1 DGYVNVIDYACA
13 HPSTAGSL
21 PVMTT
26 RPDCKLG
33 TFGGTQVS
41 AGRVA
46 FRLEMGS
53 HFEDNLAFDIVRD
66 DSELPPDVLTAVDVD
81 PRADPASPA
90 FNPAAAQIYYNN
102 GGGLKSVSRNTF
114 LGVYGF
120 PATTTVVPDLLSNT
134 FQTIPKYGIPFDQ
147 RFIPSNPYTT
157 SYATYNSAQGQR
169 YTQGE
174 MMHQWSVSNIMD
186 WDVFPDVHLKMITG
200 YREYQG
206 AYAGDNSDAP
216 TPFDLAVTYPTDRE
230 FQQEER
236 FTGTL
241 FGGKLEWTAGAFYY
255 HRVNTATGPV
265 IFDALNLVFA
275 QNDKYTDENIS
286 GYGHVIYHITK
297 PWEVFGGFRYT
308 SEEKNYY
315 FNHVGKVPGYPASGF
330 FRDTVDP
337 ACTFV
342 VDAACPANAPL
353 VANKATT
360 ERPDWRAGTDY
371 QITDDIMVYY
381 QFSTGYRSG
390 GFNSRPFDT
399 LQLGSYN
406 PETIISHEIGAKT
419 DWFDHR
425 LRLNVALFNAD
436 YNHTVV
442 PISKIDSLGN
452 PWVDYQNIGSS
463 TDKGFE
469 LEATA
474 APVDNLLLTANYSY
488 VDYTA
493 NPAPGSPPGFVDP
506 GGTVKV
512 GSAPILF
519 PQQQANFSAQYTFD
533 LGEKMGSLTPRLDY
547 NWRSVVYE
555 DANNNPYTEL
565 PALGLL
571 NGRLTWDAPNDW
583 EVAFSV
589 SNLTDE
595 HYFLARFNMAIFG
608 LGTVSSE
615 PAAPREWLVTLKK
628 SF

>member
-1 DGYVNVIDYACA
+1 
-13 HPSTAGSL
+13 
-21 PVMTT
+21 
-26 RPDCKLG
+26 
-33 TFGGTQVS
+33 
-41 AGRVA
+41 VA
-46 FRLEMGS
+46 FKLQMGS
-53 HFEDNLAFDIVRD
+53 HFEDNLAVSIVRD

-81 PRADPASPA
+81 PRADPLSPS

-102 GGGLKSVSRNTF
+102 GSGLKSVSRNAF

-120 PATTTVVPDLLSNT
+120 PGVNGNGTTTIVPDFLSNT
-134 FQTIPKYGIPFDQ
+134 LQTVPKYGIPFDQ

-157 SYATYNSAQGQR
+157 SYATYNSAKGQR
-169 YTQGE
+169 YTQGA
-174 MMHQWSVSNIMD
+174 MMHLWSLSNVMD
-186 WDVFPDVHLKMITG
+186 WDVFANIHLKLITG

-206 AYAGDNSDAP
+206 AYAGDNTDAP
-216 TPFDLAVTYPTDRE
+216 TPYDLAVTYPTDRE

-241 FGGKLEWTAGAFYY
+241 FDGDLEWTAGAFYY
-255 HRVNTATGPV
+255 HRVNNATGPV
-265 IFDALNLVFA
+265 IFDALHLVFE

-286 GYGHVIYHITK
+286 GYFHAIYHITK

-308 SEEKNYY
+308 SEEKDYY
-315 FNHVGKVPGYPASGF
+315 FNHLGAVPGYPGSGF

-337 ACTFV
+337 ACIHV
-342 VDAACPANAPL
+342 ISAACPVNAPL

-371 QITDDIMVYY
+371 QITDGAMVYY

-390 GFNSRPFDT
+390 GFNSRPFDE

-419 DWFDHR
+419 RWFDHR
-425 LRLNVALFNAD
+425 LQLNVALFDAN
-436 YNHTVV
+436 YSHTVV
-442 PISKIDSLGN
+442 PIAKIDSLGN
-452 PWVDYQNIGSS
+452 SWVDYQNIGSS

-469 LEATA
+469 VEATA

-493 NPAPGSPPGFVDP
+493 KAAAGAPAGYVDP
-506 GGTVKV
+506 SGSVKV

-519 PQQQANFSAQYTFD
+519 PQQQASFSASYTFN
-533 LGEKMGSLTPRLDY
+533 LGAAYGSLTPRLDY

-555 DANNNPYTEL
+555 DANNNPYTAL

-571 NGRLTWDAPNDW
+571 NGRLTWDTANNW
-583 EVAFSV
+583 QVAFAV
-589 SNLTDE
+589 TNLTDE

-615 PAAPREWLVTLKK
+615 PGTPREWMVTVKK